1 MVSDGGSKYFR
12 NFKQKELKMS
22 AILRRKIST
31 KKARIAVIG
40 LGYVGLPLA
49 VNFAKA
55 GFKVFGLD
63 MDSDRVQQVNQKK
76 SYILDIPAKDVAKVV
91 NNGHLEARTTFEVLE
106 TIDVAI
112 ICVPTPLKRRY
123 TPNIAYIVSAIRT
136 IRKYLKKNTLVI
148 LESTTYPGT
157 TEELICPELEKGGL
171 KVGKDFYLSF
181 SPERI
186 DPGNKKYDV
195 TCIPKV
201 VGGMTPKCGEL
212 TKLLYEKIIKK
223 IHLVSSAKA
232 AEMTKLLENTF
243 RIINI
248 GWVNEVTMMSH
259 KMGIDIWEVIEAAK
273 TKPFGF
279 MPFYPGLGVGGHCI
293 PDDPLYLY
301 WKAKHHGFNSKFI
314 KLSADTNS
322 HMPYYVADRLADILQ
337 TNKKSVKTKKVTTR
351 SRWPK
356 VLVVGVTY
364 KKDVKDLRKS
374 PPLKLIEILQHRK
387 YVVDYYDPIIP
398 YLNVGSINSLSIELK
413 PSIISKYD
421 CVLIATDHSNVN
433 YKLILKHARLIYDI
447 RNVYGH
453 QKHKKIKKI

>member
-1 MVSDGGSKYFR
+1 MSTI
-12 NFKQKELKMS
+12 LK
-22 AILRRKIST
+22 RKIST
-31 KKARIAVIG
+31 KKARIAIIG

-55 GFKVFGLD
+55 GFKVVGLD
-63 MDSDRVQQVNQKK
+63 KDSDRVGQVNKKK
-76 SYILDIPAKDVAKVV
+76 SYILDIPTKDVAKVI
-91 NNGHLEARTTFEVLE
+91 NNGNFEARTTFDILK
-106 TIDVAI
+106 TMDVI
-112 ICVPTPLKRRY
+112 IVCVPTPLKRKY
-123 TPNIAYIVSAIRT
+123 TPDITYIVSAVKT
-136 IRKYLKKNTLVI
+136 IRKFLKKDTLII

-171 KVGKDFYLSF
+171 KAGKDFYLSF

-195 TCIPKV
+195 TRIPKV
-201 VGGMTPKCGEL
+201 VGGLTPKSGEL

-248 GWVNEVTMMSH
+248 GWVNEVAMMSH
-259 KMGIDIWEVIEAAK
+259 KMGIDVWEVIEAAN

-301 WKAKHHGFNSKFI
+301 WKAKHHGFSSKFI

-322 HMPYYVADRLADILQ
+322 NMPQYVVDCLQDILKE
-337 TNKKSVKTKKVTTR
+337 KKKTLKKA
-351 SRWPK
+351 K
-356 VLVVGVTY
+356 MLVVGVTY
-364 KKDVKDLRKS
+364 KKDVKDLRKAPS
-374 PPLKLIEILQHRK
+374 LKLIEILQQK
-387 YVVDYYDPIIP
+387 KCDVSYFDPIIP
-398 YLNVGSINSLSIELK
+398 YLNIGGIDLTSIKLTPNAV
-413 PSIISKYD
+413 SKYD
-421 CVLIATDHSNVN
+421 CVVIATDHTKVN
-433 YKLILKHARLIYDI
+433 YKLILKHARLIYDL

-453 QKHKKIKKI
+453 LKNKKIRKI